1 MMNMKNAEMLSG
13 KGEYASPSCY
23 LIHVRIENSILSGP
37 TSVTSGSIDDLGDNE
52 YDDSI
57 WK

>member
-1 MMNMKNAEMLSG
+1 MNTTEMLSG

-37 TSVTSGSIDDLGDNE
+37 TSVTSGSIDDLDENE
-52 YDDSI
+52 YNDSI

>member
-1 MMNMKNAEMLSG
+1 MNTTEMMSG
-13 KGEYASPSCY
+13 KGEYTSPSCY

-37 TSVTSGSIDDLGDNE
+37 GTVAGSIDDLDDNE
-52 YDDSI
+52 YDDTI

>member
-1 MMNMKNAEMLSG
+1 MKNAEMLSG

-23 LIHVRIENSILSGP
+23 LIRVQIENSVLSGLTP
-37 TSVTSGSIDDLGDNE
+37 VTSGSIDDLEENE
-52 YDDSI
+52 YNDSI

>member
-1 MMNMKNAEMLSG
+1 MNMKNAEMLSG

-23 LIHVRIENSILSGP
+23 LIRVQIENSVLSGLTP
-37 TSVTSGSIDDLGDNE
+37 VTSGSIDDLEENE
-52 YDDSI
+52 YNDSI

>member
-1 MMNMKNAEMLSG
+1 MTMIETLSG

-23 LIHVRIENSILSGP
+23 LIHVRMENSILSGP
-37 TSVTSGSIDDLGDNE
+37 GTVTSSSIEDLDENE
-52 YDDSI
+52 YNDSI

>member
-1 MMNMKNAEMLSG
+1 MKNMKNAEMLLG

-23 LIHVRIENSILSGP
+23 LIHVRMESSILSGP
-37 TSVTSGSIDDLGDNE
+37 GTVNTGSIDDLDDYE
-52 YDDSI
+52 YDNSI

>member
-1 MMNMKNAEMLSG
+1 MKNAEMLSG

-23 LIHVRIENSILSGP
+23 LIHVRIENSVLSGP
-37 TSVTSGSIDDLGDNE
+37 TSVTSGSIDDLDENE
-52 YDDSI
+52 YDYSI

>member
-1 MMNMKNAEMLSG
+1 MVKTIEMLSG

-23 LIHVRIENSILSGP
+23 LIDVQIENSVLSGP
-37 TSVTSGSIDDLGDNE
+37 ASVGSGSIDDLDDNE
-52 YDDSI
+52 YNDSI

>member
-1 MMNMKNAEMLSG
+1 MNMKNAEMLSG

-23 LIHVRIENSILSGP
+23 LIHVRMENSILSGP
-37 TSVTSGSIDDLGDNE
+37 GTVTSSSIEDLDENE
-52 YDDSI
+52 YNDSI

>member
-1 MMNMKNAEMLSG
+1 MNMKNAEMLSG

-23 LIHVRIENSILSGP
+23 LIHVRMENSIISGLTP
-37 TSVTSGSIDDLGDNE
+37 VTSGSIDDLEENE
-52 YDDSI
+52 YNDSI